1 MGAKESKMKPLIYPV
16 WDKDPLMLGRR
27 NAYGEVVT
35 VTADVL
41 DGLIASFRE
50 AENQRSVISVLQYL
64 VRSAKNPGERKDI
77 LAHMKR
83 GGHIKALRDAM
94 RGFGGR
100 QTSFSYRE
108 VYSWIM
114 EPHKYKNINH
124 VSVLQAM
131 RKLASEGLLVK
142 DADSQDKGSYRVA
155 GDIERRWIEARKK
168 VTLDNIESLVL
179 KTICVKR
186 GLMLSG
192 LFDGDVRDVVGGRG
206 R

>member
-1 MGAKESKMKPLIYPV
+1 MKPLIYPV

-35 VTADVL
+35 VTVDVL
-41 DGLIASFRE
+41 DGLIASFKE
-50 AENQRSVISVLQYL
+50 EENQKSVISVLQYL
-64 VRSAKNPGERKDI
+64 VRSAKNPEERKDI

-83 GGHIKALRDAM
+83 RGHIKALRDVI

-100 QTSFSYRE
+100 QASFSYGE
-108 VYSWIM
+108 AYSWIM

-142 DADSQDKGSYRVA
+142 EGDAEDKDGAYRVA
-155 GDIERRWIEARKK
+155 GDIEVRWAEARKK
-168 VTLDNIESLVL
+168 APLDHVESLVL

-186 GLMLSG
+186 GLMLVG
-192 LFDGDVRDVVGGRG
+192 LFDGDVRDVVGGG

>member
-1 MGAKESKMKPLIYPV
+1 MKPLIYPV

-35 VTADVL
+35 VTEDVL
-41 DGLIASFRE
+41 DGLTASFKE

-64 VRSAKNPGERKDI
+64 VRSAKNPEERKDI
-77 LAHMKR
+77 LTHMKLR
-83 GGHIKALRDAM
+83 GQIKALRDVI

-100 QTSFSYRE
+100 QASFSYRE
-108 VYSWIM
+108 AYSWIM

-131 RKLASEGLLVK
+131 RKLAREGLLVK
-142 DADSQDKGSYRVA
+142 DADAQDKEGAYMVA
-155 GDIERRWIEARKK
+155 GDIERRWAEARKR

-186 GLMLSG
+186 GLMLAG
-192 LFDGDVRDVVGGRG
+192 LFDGDVKDVVGGGG

>member
-1 MGAKESKMKPLIYPV
+1 MKPLIYPV
-16 WDKDPLMLGRR
+16 WDKDPMMLGRR

-41 DGLIASFRE
+41 DGLIASFRNE
-50 AENQRSVISVLQYL
+50 EDRRSVVSILRYL
-64 VRSAKNPGERKDI
+64 VRSAKNPEERKDI
-77 LAHMKR
+77 LAHMKLR
-83 GGHIKALRDAM
+83 GHIKALRDAI
-94 RGFGGR
+94 RGFGDL
-100 QTSFSYRE
+100 QASFSYRE

-131 RKLASEGLLVK
+131 RKLAKEGLLVK
-142 DADSQDKGSYRVA
+142 ADEAQDNGGAYRVA
-155 GDIERRWIEARKK
+155 GDIARRWIEARKK

-186 GLMLSG
+186 GLMLAG
-192 LFDGDVRDVVGGRG
+192 LFDGDVRDVVAGGR